1 MLTAARA
8 RLSPRLRLW
17 LIVGGCVVVLGGAF
31 LWVLPEI
38 VRRTVVTQ
46 IPKLTGRAASIED
59 IDLNLF
65 TGRLALK
72 KLRLAERE
80 PSETFLQ
87 AERIDLRVSPLS
99 LVVGHVR
106 LADLTLTAPRIRIV
120 RPGPVEF
127 NCSDLLAL
135 IPPTDPDK
143 PKSRW
148 TVSIGRLALV
158 DGAVLASDRA
168 VSPARD
174 WQIQGIT
181 VEAGGLTTRAAQQ
194 PGHLEVRARVNEA
207 PLDANAGS
215 VVLTPA
221 ALTMH
226 LTLDRFD
233 LTQLR
238 QYLPPGLPASLESGT
253 LGVALEIV
261 VERGEDRLTRAV
273 VSGDIRIE
281 GVALAQPGRPAPFVK
296 LSRLTIAI
304 KEADLLAQS
313 VMLKS
318 VEAEGLDLRAVRD
331 QAGNIDLLALAGGP
345 RDGTP
350 ARSEGTRGSA
360 PPSDPRPATGAA
372 LPFKAKL
379 ERLTLGS
386 ASVTLSDQAVT
397 PAREWRLDEV
407 RVEGAGLSTAAD
419 DAPGTLKIQALLNS
433 TPGPRKPARLSADA
447 GSLRL
452 IPLSATARMVVDG
465 FDLAGL
471 GPYWPPALPALAQ
484 AGSLGV
490 TLNAGVE
497 RGETG
502 LSRAVASGSVRLD
515 PPTLVHRD
523 QSSPFLTVPE
533 LAVGLKQA
541 DIIARTVALGS
552 IAIEGV
558 DARAVRDA
566 AGKIDLLELIS
577 AAPASAAAPAA
588 APPPPTAKPL
598 KPPAPGAPAWRISL
612 DRYDFTKGTATF
624 EDRAVSPATTL
635 ALTDLKMTAERVTW
649 PSTSPATFSV
659 SMAMPGGGRTEVK
672 GRGKLDP
679 LDVQITMS
687 TRDAPIAPYQPYFP
701 FPARFVGF
709 FSGDSL
715 SEIQR
720 AKDGKLILASRGQA
734 SARDFEVRPP
744 DADTPVARL
753 ARLEIQGL
761 DFSWPNYALVNRVTL
776 TQPQAQ
782 VE

>member
-1 MLTAARA
+1 M
-8 RLSPRLRLW
+8 
-17 LIVGGCVVVLGGAF
+17 GGCVVVLGGAF

-106 LADLTLTAPRIRIV
+106 LADLTLTAPRVRIV
-120 RPGPVEF
+120 RTGPVEF
-127 NCSDLLAL
+127 NFSDLLAL
-135 IPPTDPDK
+135 IPPADPNK

-148 TVSIGRLALV
+148 TISIGRLALV

-215 VVLTPA
+215 VVLTPT

-238 QYLPPGLPASLESGT
+238 QYLPRGLPASLEGGR
-253 LGVALEIV
+253 LGVALEV
-261 VERGEDRLTRAV
+261 VLERGEDRLTRAT

-296 LSRLTIAI
+296 LSRVTVSI

-313 VMLKS
+313 VTLKS

-345 RDGTP
+345 TDGTP
-350 ARSEGTRGSA
+350 ARSEATRGSA
-360 PPSDPRPATGAA
+360 APSDPRPATGAA

-397 PAREWRLDEV
+397 PAREWRL
-407 RVEGAGLSTAAD
+407 T
-419 DAPGTLKIQALLNS
+419 
-433 TPGPRKPARLSADA
+433 
-447 GSLRL
+447 
-452 IPLSATARMVVDG
+452 
-465 FDLAGL
+465 
-471 GPYWPPALPALAQ
+471 
-484 AGSLGV
+484 
-490 TLNAGVE
+490 
-497 RGETG
+497 
-502 LSRAVASGSVRLD
+502 
-515 PPTLVHRD
+515 
-523 QSSPFLTVPE
+523 
-533 LAVGLKQA
+533 
-541 DIIARTVALGS
+541 
-552 IAIEGV
+552 
-558 DARAVRDA
+558 
-566 AGKIDLLELIS
+566 
-577 AAPASAAAPAA
+577 
-588 APPPPTAKPL
+588 
-598 KPPAPGAPAWRISL
+598 
-612 DRYDFTKGTATF
+612 
-624 EDRAVSPATTL
+624 
-635 ALTDLKMTAERVTW
+635 
-649 PSTSPATFSV
+649 
-659 SMAMPGGGRTEVK
+659 
-672 GRGKLDP
+672 
-679 LDVQITMS
+679 
-687 TRDAPIAPYQPYFP
+687 
-701 FPARFVGF
+701 
-709 FSGDSL
+709 
-715 SEIQR
+715 
-720 AKDGKLILASRGQA
+720 
-734 SARDFEVRPP
+734 
-744 DADTPVARL
+744 
-753 ARLEIQGL
+753 
-761 DFSWPNYALVNRVTL
+761 
-776 TQPQAQ
+776 
-782 VE
+782 